1 MTEDVESRI
10 DEDQV
15 IELSEVNNITY
26 DDPHEWPKRKK
37 YFVLSVIS
45 VTGMIAPLTSAIF
58 FPVLQV
64 IKEAFHTTDMTVNSL
79 VAVFVLT
86 MGICPLGWAA
96 YSDKRGTRRNVY
108 LLSLTMFVCA
118 SILCAV
124 SPNIWL
130 LIIMRALQ
138 ACGSSAVM
146 SVGAGTLSDMYKVEE
161 RGTAY
166 GFLFFGVLFGPL
178 LGPLLGGYIDKFFGW
193 RWILW
198 FLAIFGTILFVLIW
212 FLPETYRDTC
222 KLEKLNKRQERE
234 KNSDSKMEDN
244 NSKQPV
250 TCIIEPTNTDEIGK
264 LNDRNKE
271 RKSQISVDI
280 SLVISTVSTDS
291 MASSSPISP
300 STTLTVSP
308 PTSLITLV
316 SSNPTSPTTSFN
328 SMLPIDASP
337 SSISSVPQ
345 IENGSNKFISFL
357 LLPLS
362 PLLLLRYPNLLL
374 IITNNCTVFAMLY
387 TQSTLVSA
395 TFQNRHYF
403 LSPSA
408 TGLVLMS
415 RAAGYMVGGVLGGRY
430 ADIVLA
436 KGKKK
441 NKGELYAE
449 MRLNSA
455 WFGIIILPLS
465 FTAYGW
471 CVENEVFIVWPLIS
485 MFFGGLGILLCHTC
499 TSTYLVDAFPGQ
511 SASVISVYTC
521 IRYIAAALMSL
532 LAASME
538 NALGDG
544 WTFTTLAFLNI
555 IGASALVLTY
565 YKGRKWREDLE
576 R

>member
-1 MTEDVESRI
+1 MTEDVESQI

-15 IELSEVNNITY
+15 IELSKVNNITY

-45 VTGMIAPLTSAIF
+45 VTGTIAPLTSSIF

-64 IKEAFHTTDMTVNSL
+64 IKKAFHTTDMTVNSL
-79 VAVFVLT
+79 V
-86 MGICPLGWAA
+86 
-96 YSDKRGTRRNVY
+96 
-108 LLSLTMFVCA
+108 FVCA
-118 SILCAV
+118 SISCAV

-138 ACGSSAVM
+138 ACGSSAAM

-166 GFLFFGVLFGPL
+166 GFLFLGVLLGPL

-198 FLAIFGTILFVLIW
+198 FLAIFGTILFILIC
-212 FLPETYRDTC
+212 FLPETYRDTR

-234 KNSDSKMEDN
+234 KNSDNKVEDN

-250 TCIIEPTNTDEIGK
+250 TCIIEPTNTSTNEIEK

-271 RKSQISVDI
+271 RKSQISIDI
-280 SLVISTVSTDS
+280 SLAISTVSTDP

-308 PTSLITLV
+308 PTSPTTLV
-316 SSNPTSPTTSFN
+316 SSNPTSPTTLFN
-328 SMLPIDASP
+328 PMLPIGASP

-357 LLPLS
+357 LFPLS

-374 IITNNCTVFAMLY
+374 IITNNSVIVATLY
-387 TQSTLVSA
+387 MQNTLVSA

-415 RAAGYMVGGVLGGRY
+415 SAAGLMVG
-430 ADIVLA
+430 
-436 KGKKK
+436 K
-441 NKGELYAE
+441 
-449 MRLNSA
+449 MRLKSA

-485 MFFGGLGILLCHTC
+485 MFFGGLGILVCNTC

-511 SASVISVYTC
+511 SASVISVYAC
-521 IRYIAAALMSL
+521 IRYIVAALVSF
-532 LAASME
+532 LAAPME

-555 IGASALVLTY
+555 IGGGALVLTY

-576 R
+576 KVVDKVIE